1 LHNNAGSSDPSRL
14 WFVEDHGLGRK
25 EPALLCNQVDFG
37 PTKIRENVMDCEA
50 ATFERAKNSIATTWI
65 KELRGLNSKM

>member
-1 LHNNAGSSDPSRL
+1 MSGSSLPST
-14 WFVEDHGLGRK
+14 WFSTNHSLLGSK